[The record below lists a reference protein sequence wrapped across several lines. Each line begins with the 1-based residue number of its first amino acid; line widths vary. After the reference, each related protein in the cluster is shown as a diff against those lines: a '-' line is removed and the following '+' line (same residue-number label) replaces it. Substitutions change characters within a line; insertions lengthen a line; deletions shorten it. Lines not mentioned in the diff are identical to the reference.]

1 VDARSTLL
9 LRRVSLAAA
18 AILLIITI
26 VQSLRGVLTVYP
38 IGVDLEIPVRAAT
51 RGAAG
56 GQPYLASAFDVTS
69 GGPDLPFLYPPVT
82 LPFLVPLL
90 HVPRELLFGAWW
102 AFCVACGVFACRRLA
117 IPWWAIPIAL
127 AWPPFAEALLGGNV
141 QVPLF
146 AAFTAI
152 FWTGGGT
159 SFRPVARSVAEGGSW
174 RATGDGVLA
183 SLIGTIKVS
192 QAHAWLF
199 VLRHRPRAAIAG
211 AAIVVGVCLAT
222 LPLVGIARWTDWLS
236 QAGRSGDP
244 AWPLVGWTLSV
255 YLGRPI
261 GLALTVLSLV
271 AVLFVP
277 PNRAG
282 AWIGVLSVV
291 GAPSLHMFGFVFLL
305 PAMLLIRRDIALVG
319 ALLIASYVTILLVP
333 GAVLVGAVFALSGRF
348 TMLAAPAS
356 GGWLPDAPAAVRPGP
371 AAPA

>member
-1 VDARSTLL
+1 VEARSTLL
-9 LRRVSLAAA
+9 LRRVSLLSGAV
-18 AILLIITI
+18 LLVIVI
-26 VQSLRGVLTVYP
+26 VQSLLALLAVYP
-38 IGVDLEIPVRAAT
+38 IGVDLEIPLRAAT
-51 RGAAG
+51 RFAAG
-56 GQPYLASAFDVTS
+56 GQPYLASAFEITT

-90 HVPRELLFGAWW
+90 SLPRELVFGTWW
-102 AFCVACGVFACRRLA
+102 AFCLGSGVFACRRLA
-117 IPWWAIPIAL
+117 IPWWAVPIAL

-152 FWTGGGT
+152 FWTGGG
-159 SFRPVARSVAEGGSW
+159 SPFRPIARSLAEGGSW

-183 SLIGTIKVS
+183 TLIGTIKVS

-211 AAIVVGVCLAT
+211 AAVVVGICLLT
-222 LPLVGIARWTDWLS
+222 LPLVGIVRWTDWLS

-244 AWPLVGWTLSV
+244 AWPLVGWAVSV

-261 GLALTVLSLV
+261 GLALTVLSLA

-282 AWIGVLSVV
+282 AWIGVLSVL
-291 GAPSLHMFGFVFLL
+291 GAPSLHMFGFLFLL
-305 PAMLLIRRDIALVG
+305 PALLLIRRDIALVG
-319 ALLIASYVTILLVP
+319 AMLIATYVPILLLP
-333 GAVLVGAVFALSGRF
+333 GAVMIGVVFALSGRVR
-348 TMLAAPAS
+348 MLEAPAS
-356 GGWLPDAPAAVRPGP
+356 GGWLPDLPAPALSAPGR
-371 AAPA
+371 